1 MSQSNQGRPLE
12 IRFGYLVP
20 FFLVLGALLNLAITQ
35 PPHLR
40 LGRVSGVSIK
50 AGYSANYGRSM
61 PGLNF
66 PAIDPGIM
74 EEAQRD
80 AEAGGFSPSETPN
93 LAAATATAT
102 PLPPDQPTATS
113 GSVLPVVPTL
123 VGAIPTVVGVIP
135 TVAGVV
141 PTVIGVV
148 PTVINVVPTV
158 VNVIPTVGGIIPTL
172 LPGLPPLL
180 P

>member
-1 MSQSNQGRPLE
+1 MSQSNRGKRLE
-12 IRFGYLVP
+12 VRFGYLVP
-20 FFLVLGALLNLAITQ
+20 IFVVLGALLNLAITQ

-40 LGRVSGVSIK
+40 LGRVSGISIK
-50 AGYSANYGRSM
+50 AGYTANYGRNM

-66 PAIDPGIM
+66 PAINPGII

-80 AEAGGFSPSETPN
+80 AEAGGFAPSETPN

-102 PLPPDQPTATS
+102 PLPPGQPTATS

-123 VGAIPTVVGVIP
+123 VGAVPTI
-135 TVAGVV
+135 AGVV

-148 PTVINVVPTV
+148 PTVVNVVPTV
-158 VNVIPTVGGIIPTL
+158 VNVIPTVVGIIPTL
-172 LPGLPPLL
+172 LPILPPLF